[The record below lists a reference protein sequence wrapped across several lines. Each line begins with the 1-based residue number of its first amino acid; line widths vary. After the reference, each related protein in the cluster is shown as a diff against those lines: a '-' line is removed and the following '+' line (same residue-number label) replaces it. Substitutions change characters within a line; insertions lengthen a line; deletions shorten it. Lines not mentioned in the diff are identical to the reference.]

1 MSAVYHH
8 HHHRHP
14 VLNRNLHQEECY
26 RTMSSPTARTE
37 TYRNLLGV
45 EPVRCLAGGN
55 FDNVL
60 IMMYRVVE

>member
-1 MSAVYHH
+1 
-8 HHHRHP
+8 
-14 VLNRNLHQEECY
+14 
-26 RTMSSPTARTE
+26 MSSPTARTE